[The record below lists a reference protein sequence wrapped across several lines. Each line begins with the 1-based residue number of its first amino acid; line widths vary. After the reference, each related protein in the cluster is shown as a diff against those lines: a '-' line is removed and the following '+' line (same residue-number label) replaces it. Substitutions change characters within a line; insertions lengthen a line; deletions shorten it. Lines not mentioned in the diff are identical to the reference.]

1 MSEDEVLENET
12 ACPDMQDEDF
22 AFLPAD
28 DEHIAR
34 EKRKAA
40 ELRKSQWWKNE
51 LARCRCHY
59 CGGTFKP
66 SELTMDHIV
75 PIIRGGFTTKGN
87 VVPACKECNNKK
99 KYMLPIEWKQ

>member
-1 MSEDEVLENET
+1 MMPEEEL
-12 ACPDMQDEDF
+12 QDCTSADAECFDGF
-22 AFLPAD
+22 IPAD

-40 ELRKSQWWKNE
+40 ELRKTQWWKNQ

-66 SELTMDHIV
+66 SELTMDQRLP
-75 PIIRGGFTTKGN
+75 PISRQQPPRPPQP
-87 VVPACKECNNKK
+87 PAPFPSRV
-99 KYMLPIEWKQ
+99 YP